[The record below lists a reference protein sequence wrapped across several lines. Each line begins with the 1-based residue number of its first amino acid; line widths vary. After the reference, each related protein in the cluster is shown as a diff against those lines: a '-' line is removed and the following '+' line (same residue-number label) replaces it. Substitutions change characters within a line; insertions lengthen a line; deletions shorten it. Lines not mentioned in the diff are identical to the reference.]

1 MNNRDVFKNVFL
13 SFKNDLMETCCT
25 IMVFF
30 QKTIC
35 NTSDNK
41 IEVLL

>member
-1 MNNRDVFKNVFL
+1 MNNRYMFKNIFL

-25 IMVFF
+25 MMVFF
-30 QKTIC
+30 C